1 MWDPLLSAPGKAN
14 LFKNIG
20 FEQLNRT
27 IIFLYYLY
35 IYNVIID

>member
-20 FEQLNRT
+20 FEQLNKNYY
-27 IIFLYYLY
+27 IFILFIYL
-35 IYNVIID
+35 